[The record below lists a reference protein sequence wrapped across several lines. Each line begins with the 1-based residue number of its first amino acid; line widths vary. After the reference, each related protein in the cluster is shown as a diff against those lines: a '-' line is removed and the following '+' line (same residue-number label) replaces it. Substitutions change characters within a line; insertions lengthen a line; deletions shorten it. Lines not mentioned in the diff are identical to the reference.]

1 MTVEIMSPRNRTNG
15 FTLIELLVAVA
26 IIVILAAIAL
36 PSYRQYVIRSNREAA
51 QGELLQLASLQE
63 KIFLNS
69 GGYSNN
75 VATAYTGQAAG
86 GLGKTGGTTADGK
99 YTIAVTVPGA
109 APYQSYTLTATP
121 VSGKG
126 QQGDGNITIDSS
138 GNRLWY
144 QGGGTTGK
152 AW

>member
-1 MTVEIMSPRNRTNG
+1 VEIMSPRTRTSG
-15 FTLIELLVAVA
+15 FTLIELLVAVV
-26 IIVILAAIAL
+26 IIAILAAVAL
-36 PSYRQYVIRSNREAA
+36 PSYRQYMIRSNREST

-69 GGYSNN
+69 GGYTNN
-75 VATAYTGQAAG
+75 VATAYNGQASG
-86 GLGKTGGTTADGK
+86 GLGKTGSTTADGK
-99 YTIAVTVPGA
+99 YTLAISVPA
-109 APYQSYTLTATP
+109 TAPYQSYTLTATP
-121 VSGKG
+121 VNGKG

-144 QGGGTTGK
+144 QGGTTGN